1 MERFELSEI
10 QAKAIVDMRLRRLQ
24 GLEREK
30 IDTEYKELTELIE
43 YLQKVLASE
52 QMVKDIIK
60 EELTEI
66 KNKYNDERRTDFESD
81 TEDFE
86 IEDLI
91 EEEDNCYHHHACGV
105 CETHRG
111 EHIPRTETRRERRCG
126 TCHKRE

>member
-1 MERFELSEI
+1 
-10 QAKAIVDMRLRRLQ
+10 VDKRLRRLQ

-30 IDTEYKELTELIE
+30 IDAEYKELTELIE

-66 KNKYNDERRTDFESD
+66 KTNTMTNEERISKAIRKISNRRSD
-81 TEDFE
+81 RRRRY
-86 IEDLI
+86 
-91 EEEDNCYHHHACGV
+91 CYHHHACGV